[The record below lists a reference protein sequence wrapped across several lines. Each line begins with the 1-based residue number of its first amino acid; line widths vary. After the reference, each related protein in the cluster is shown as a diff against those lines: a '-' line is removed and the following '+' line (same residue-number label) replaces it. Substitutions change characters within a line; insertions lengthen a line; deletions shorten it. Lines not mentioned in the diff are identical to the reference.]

1 MSPRVRRRRGARES
15 LLSVILGAESIVAFL
30 GGLVVYGLDVL
41 PAGIDDWWGIVM
53 GAVMAVLLVV
63 TAGLVRYPWGV
74 ALGGALQLV
83 IAAGAFLV
91 PALLFV
97 TIVFGGLY
105 VYATIK
111 GGALDARNAALDA
124 QADDMNGD

>member
-1 MSPRVRRRRGARES
+1 MSPRMRRRRGARES
-15 LLSVILGAESIVAFL
+15 LLSVILGAESLVAFL
-30 GGLVVYGLDVL
+30 GGLVVYGLGVL

-53 GAVMAVLLVV
+53 GAVMAVLLAV